1 MPSLIHHEHPMM
13 KPLLPLFASLT
24 LGVVAGE
31 VAAQASPAA
40 LSLQVYNADGG
51 SFHVNAVLVSGKTDA
66 ILIDAGFTRADA
78 YRIAAMVLDSRKTL
92 KTIYISQADPD
103 FYFGTGVLKTLFPD
117 ATLIAS
123 APTVKKIQATLPTK
137 LQVWG
142 PRLGANAP
150 ADVPVPDVMTGNTIM
165 LEGQTLE
172 VMGLEDSLP
181 HRSYVWIPSLKAIVG
196 GVNVFAGLHAW
207 TADTQTAQERGDW
220 NRKLDAMAA
229 LQPAIV
235 VPGHMLPGQKQD
247 ASQLAY
253 TQSYLTRFESELAK
267 APNSAS
273 LIESMKSA
281 YPGAGLM
288 VALEI
293 GAQVNKGEMKW

>member
-1 MPSLIHHEHPMM
+1 MI

-24 LGVVAGE
+24 LGVVANGA
-31 VAAQASPAA
+31 AAQASPPP
-40 LSLQVYNADGG
+40 LSLQVYNADAG
-51 SFHVNAVLVSGKTDA
+51 SFHVNAVLVSGATDA
-66 ILIDAGFTRADA
+66 VLIDTGFTRADA
-78 YRIAAMVLDSRKTL
+78 HRIAAMVLDSRKKLT
-92 KTIYISQADPD
+92 TIYISQADPD
-103 FYFGTGVLKTLFPD
+103 FYFGAGVLKKLFPD
-117 ATLIAS
+117 ATLIAT

-150 ADVPVPDVMTGNTIM
+150 TEVPVPEVMSGNTIE

-172 VMGLEDSLP
+172 IRGADDSLS

-220 NRKLDAMAA
+220 SSKLGAMAA
-229 LQPAIV
+229 LQPATV
-235 VPGHMLPGQKQD
+235 VPGHMLPAQKQD
-247 ASQLAY
+247 ASQIAY
-253 TQSYLTRFESELAK
+253 TQAYLARFESELAK
-267 APNSAS
+267 APNSVT
-273 LIESMKSA
+273 LIEAMKSA
-281 YPGAGLM
+281 YPAAGLM

-293 GAQVNKGEMKW
+293 GAKVNKGEMKW

>member
-1 MPSLIHHEHPMM
+1 MDRLTAMQVFTEVADR
-13 KPLLPLFASLT
+13 ASLT

-103 FYFGTGVLKTLFPD
+103 FYFGAGVLKTLFPN

-273 LIESMKSA
+273 MIDSMKSA

>member
-1 MPSLIHHEHPMM
+1 MI

-24 LGVVAGE
+24 LGVVANGA
-31 VAAQASPAA
+31 AAQASPAA
-40 LSLQVYNADGG
+40 LSLQVYNADAG

-66 ILIDAGFTRADA
+66 VLIDTGFTQADA

-103 FYFGTGVLKTLFPD
+103 FYFGAGVLKKLFPE

-150 ADVPVPDVMTGNTIM
+150 TDVPVPEVMTGNTIT

-172 VMGLEDSLP
+172 IRGLDDSLP

-207 TADTQTAQERGDW
+207 TADTQTAQERADW
-220 NRKLDAMAA
+220 SRKLGAMAA

-267 APNSAS
+267 APNSAA
-273 LIESMKSA
+273 LIEAMKSA
-281 YPGAGLM
+281 YPTAGLM

-293 GAQVNKGEMKW
+293 GAKVNKGEMKW

>member
-1 MPSLIHHEHPMM
+1 MI
-13 KPLLPLFASLT
+13 KPLLPLFAGLT

-40 LSLQVYNADGG
+40 LSLQVYNADSG

-66 ILIDAGFTRADA
+66 VLIDAGFTRADA

-103 FYFGTGVLKTLFPD
+103 FYFGAGVLKKLFPE

-150 ADVPVPDVMTGNTIM
+150 AEVPVPEVMSGNTIM

-172 VMGLEDSLP
+172 IRGLDDSLP

-196 GVNVFAGLHAW
+196 GVNVFAGLHVW
-207 TADTQTAQERGDW
+207 TADTQTAQERADW
-220 NRKLDAMAA
+220 IRKLDVMAA

-235 VPGHMLPGQKQD
+235 VPGHMLPEQKQD

-267 APNSAS
+267 APNSAA
-273 LIESMKSA
+273 LIDSMKSA

-293 GAQVNKGEMKW
+293 GAKVNKGEMKW

>member
-1 MPSLIHHEHPMM
+1 MI

-24 LGVVAGE
+24 LGVVANE
-31 VAAQASPAA
+31 AAAQSSPAA
-40 LSLQVYNADGG
+40 LSLQVYNADAG
-51 SFHVNAVLVSGKTDA
+51 SFHVNAVLVSGQTDA
-66 ILIDAGFTRADA
+66 VLIDTGFTQADA
-78 YRIAAMVLDSRKTL
+78 HRIAAMVLDSRKTL
-92 KTIYISQADPD
+92 RTIYISQADPD
-103 FYFGTGVLKTLFPD
+103 FYFGAGVLKTLFPG

-150 ADVPVPDVMTGNTIM
+150 TDVPVPEVMTGNTIM

-172 VMGLEDSLP
+172 IRGLDDSLP

-207 TADTQTAQERGDW
+207 TADTQTAQERADW
-220 NRKLDAMAA
+220 SRKLASMSA
-229 LQPAIV
+229 LQPTTV

-247 ASQLAY
+247 ASQIAY
-253 TQSYLTRFESELAK
+253 TE
-267 APNSAS
+267 N
-273 LIESMKSA
+273 
-281 YPGAGLM
+281 
-288 VALEI
+288 
-293 GAQVNKGEMKW
+293 